1 MDFVKLKGYS
11 KVLSVMAV
19 SALLL
24 AACNDDSEK
33 AGTKSPAKEKP
44 TKEVKQEDA
53 TAFPRATTNDK
64 EALEDGHVNY
74 GLVSDTPFEGIL
86 NYSFYEGAP
95 DEEVIRLFDEGLLSA
110 DEDYVYDQNGAAT
123 YELSED
129 KKTITLK
136 IQDQVKWHDGL
147 PVTAADLEY
156 AYLVIG
162 NKDYTGV
169 RYDTQMAM
177 IEGMEEYHAGKAD
190 TISGIKAE
198 GNEISITFKEAN
210 PSVLTGLWTYPLH
223 KEYLKDV
230 KIKDLVESDKIRKEP
245 IGFGPFKVKKIVQG
259 EAVEYERFDDYW
271 AGKPKAASFTL
282 KVVNNS
288 IAVKSL
294 QNGDLDIATVNAD
307 QMDSAKAL
315 KNIDVLGN
323 LELAYTYI
331 GFKLG
336 RYDAEKEVSVMDR
349 PKMQNKELRKAMA
362 YAIDNNI
369 VAEKFYK
376 GLRFAATSVIPT
388 AFPKYHNTEMEG
400 YKFDPEKAKSLL
412 DEAKYVDK
420 DGDGLRED
428 PNGEK
433 FTINFASM
441 TGTDI
446 AEPLSML
453 YIQQWKDV
461 GLDVQLVDGKL
472 AEFNSFYEML
482 QTDSEKVDIYQA
494 AWGTGSDPDPSG
506 IWAKGASYNYTRWVN
521 DKNDELL
528 KQGISEKAFDEAYRK
543 DIYNQWQE
551 LIHEEVPVIPTLF
564 RYEFA
569 AANKRVTGF
578 DLKLLEW
585 DKVGVTEADP
595 VK

>member
-1 MDFVKLKGYS
+1 MKLKGYS

-24 AACNDDSEK
+24 AACNDDTEK
-33 AGTKSPAKEKP
+33 AGTKSPAKDKP

-95 DEEVIRLFDEGLLSA
+95 DEEVIRLFDEALLSA

-123 YELSED
+123 YKLSDD
-129 KKTITLK
+129 KKTIELT
-136 IQDQVKWHDGL
+136 IQDGVKWHDGL
-147 PVTAADLEY
+147 PVTGEDLEY

-169 RYDTQMAM
+169 RYDTQMSM

-190 TISGIKAE
+190 KISGIKVD
-198 GNEISITFKEAN
+198 GNKISFTFKEAN

-315 KNIDVLGN
+315 KNVDVLGN

-349 PKMQNKELRKAMA
+349 PKMQNKQLRQAMA

-388 AFPKYHNTEMEG
+388 AFPKYHNTVNIISSSCCVSSTCL
-400 YKFDPEKAKSLL
+400 F
-412 DEAKYVDK
+412 
-420 DGDGLRED
+420 
-428 PNGEK
+428 
-433 FTINFASM
+433 NF
-441 TGTDI
+441 
-446 AEPLSML
+446 
-453 YIQQWKDV
+453 
-461 GLDVQLVDGKL
+461 
-472 AEFNSFYEML
+472 
-482 QTDSEKVDIYQA
+482 
-494 AWGTGSDPDPSG
+494 
-506 IWAKGASYNYTRWVN
+506 
-521 DKNDELL
+521 
-528 KQGISEKAFDEAYRK
+528 
-543 DIYNQWQE
+543 NQH
-551 LIHEEVPVIPTLF
+551 LP
-564 RYEFA
+564 Y
-569 AANKRVTGF
+569 
-578 DLKLLEW
+578 
-585 DKVGVTEADP
+585 
-595 VK
+595 

>member
-1 MDFVKLKGYS
+1 MKLKGYS

-24 AACNDDSEK
+24 AACNDDTEK
-33 AGTKSPAKEKP
+33 AGTKSPDKNKP

-53 TAFPRATTNDK
+53 AAFPRTTSNTK
-64 EALEDGHVNY
+64 EPLEDGHVNY

-86 NYSFYEGAP
+86 NYSFYEGDP
-95 DEEVIRLFDEGLLSA
+95 DWQVLRIFDEGLLA
-110 DEDYVYDQNGAAT
+110 TDEDYVFNQEGAAT
-123 YELSED
+123 YELKND
-129 KKTITLK
+129 NKTMELTIR
-136 IQDQVKWHDGL
+136 DGVKWHDGK
-147 PVTAADLEY
+147 PVTGEDLEY

-190 TISGIKAE
+190 KISGIKVE
-198 GNEISITFKEAN
+198 GNKISFTFKEAN

-245 IGFGPFKVKKIVQG
+245 IGFGPYKVKKIVQG

-271 AGKPKAASFTL
+271 KGKPKAAGVTL

-294 QNGDLDIATVNAD
+294 QNGDLDLATVNAD

-315 KNIDVLGN
+315 GNIEILGN

-349 PKMQNKELRKAMA
+349 PKMQNKQLRQAMA

-446 AEPLSML
+446 AEPLSQL

-528 KQGISEKAFDEAYRK
+528 KQGISAKAFDEDYRK

-551 LIHEEVPVIPTLF
+551 LVHEEVPVIPTLF
-564 RYEFA
+564 RYEFE

-578 DLKLLEW
+578 DLKFFDWSEI
-585 DKVGVTEADP
+585 GVTEAEP